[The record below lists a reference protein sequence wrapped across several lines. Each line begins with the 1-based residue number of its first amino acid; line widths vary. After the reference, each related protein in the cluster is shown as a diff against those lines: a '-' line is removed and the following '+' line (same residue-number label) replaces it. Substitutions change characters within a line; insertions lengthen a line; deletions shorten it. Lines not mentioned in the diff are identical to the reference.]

1 MRYDIPLLGDITGL
15 DVVHL
20 QCHIGTDTLSLARR
34 GAKSVTGLDL
44 SPESLKLAKQ
54 LAESAAGGENVSF
67 MEGDVYS
74 APRLLGEGKF
84 DLVFTGIGALCWLP
98 DIKRWAETVAALLK
112 PGGQLFIREGH
123 PLLWALD
130 DKVRDKLVIDYPYF
144 ETKEPLVYQYE
155 NTYVELAAG
164 TEKKAKATKTVEWN
178 HGMGETVGAV
188 LGAGMRLTGLVEH
201 QSIPWQALRGQMVHL
216 GEGMDRLARVMEA
229 AIC

>member
-15 DVVHL
+15 EVVHL

-34 GAKSVTGLDL
+34 GAKSVMGLDL
-44 SPESLKLAKQ
+44 SPGSLELARQ
-54 LAESAAGGENVSF
+54 LADSAAGGEKVEF
-67 MEGDVYS
+67 VERDVYA
-74 APRLLGEGKF
+74 APQLLGCGKF

-98 DIKRWAETVAALLK
+98 DIKRWAETFSALLR

-144 ETKEPLVYQYE
+144 ETKEPLVFQYD
-155 NTYVELAAG
+155 NAYVELAPG
-164 TEKKAKATKTVEWN
+164 TERKATATKTVEWN
-178 HGMGETVGAV
+178 HGLGEIVGAV

-201 QSIPWQALRGQMVHL
+201 RSIPWQALRGQMVHL
-216 GEGMDRLARVMEA
+216 GEGEWAGAFVVRTLM
-229 AIC
+229 C